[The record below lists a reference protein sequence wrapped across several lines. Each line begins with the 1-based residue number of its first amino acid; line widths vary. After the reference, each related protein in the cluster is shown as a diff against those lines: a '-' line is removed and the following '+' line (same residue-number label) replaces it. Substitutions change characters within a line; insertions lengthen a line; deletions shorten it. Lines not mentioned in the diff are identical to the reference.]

1 MLKSIYRAENR
12 EVCAQLRA
20 MREAAGMTQSELSE
34 KFGRFQSF
42 VSTVERGLV
51 RLDVVQTREW
61 CMACGTTL
69 TAFAQAVEARIE
81 ALPKS

>member
-20 MREAAGMTQSELSE
+20 MREAAGMTQSELSA

-42 VSTVERGLV
+42 VSTVERGMV

-61 CMACGTTL
+61 CTACGTTL
-69 TAFAQAVEARIE
+69 VAFAQAVEARFE